1 VSQATIGQLIQL
13 LRHRAFV
20 TFENLDLLDKVG
32 EAIAQSILRLDDKHS
47 LASIVNSV
55 RSGKNGDTHQVTLLV
70 FLKILLRITRSP
82 NCTQKNIQSVIK
94 NLSEKNFDFILVQFR
109 DTYALSR
116 QDELLKD
123 QITSVTLLLMTQ
135 FYVHNR
141 RQYNK
146 KPLHEKVAS
155 LDSDKRKFLNTV
167 QEKITKN
174 KVIHTN
180 TYLTLMQ
187 IAFCKQPDLV
197 SAQNNEI
204 PTHFDVDTM
213 IKQSQIR
220 RDLKVTDI
228 IDFDVDFYFL
238 VLESYT
244 ICSKPTKKI
253 FLQQFGLMTGHLY
266 ERFLAVCAGQKTDE

>member
-1 VSQATIGQLIQL
+1 MIQL

-20 TFENLDLLDKVG
+20 TFENLALLDKVG
-32 EAIAQSILRLDDKHS
+32 EAIAQSILRLDDKPS
-47 LASIVNSV
+47 LASVVSSV
-55 RSGKNGDTHQVTLLV
+55 RSDKNGDTHPVTLLV
-70 FLKILLRITRSP
+70 LLKILLRITRSP

-94 NLSEKNFDFILVQFR
+94 NLTEKNFDFILVQFR
-109 DTYALSR
+109 DTSAPSR
-116 QDELLKD
+116 QDEILKD

-135 FYVHNR
+135 FYVQNR

-155 LDSDKRKFLNTV
+155 LDSDKRKFLTTV
-167 QEKITKN
+167 SDQLTKN
-174 KVIHTN
+174 KVIHTA

-197 SAQNNEI
+197 SAHCEI

-213 IKQSQIR
+213 IKKSQIR

-228 IDFDVDFYFL
+228 IDFDIDFYFL
-238 VLESYT
+238 VLECYT
-244 ICSKPTKKI
+244 ICSKPTKKM
-253 FLQQFGLMTGHLY
+253 FLQQLGLMTGHLY